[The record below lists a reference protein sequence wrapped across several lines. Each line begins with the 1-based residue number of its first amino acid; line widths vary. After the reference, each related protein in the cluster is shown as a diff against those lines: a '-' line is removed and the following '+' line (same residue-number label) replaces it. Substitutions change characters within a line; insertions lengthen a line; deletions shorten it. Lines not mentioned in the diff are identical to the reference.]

1 MQRKTNA
8 LSPSCLHVFQKSACM
23 VDGFPEESL
32 AGPLVVGRGKETFMV
47 STGTETGWDRGHRTS
62 PPIRLL

>member
-1 MQRKTNA
+1 
-8 LSPSCLHVFQKSACM
+8 M